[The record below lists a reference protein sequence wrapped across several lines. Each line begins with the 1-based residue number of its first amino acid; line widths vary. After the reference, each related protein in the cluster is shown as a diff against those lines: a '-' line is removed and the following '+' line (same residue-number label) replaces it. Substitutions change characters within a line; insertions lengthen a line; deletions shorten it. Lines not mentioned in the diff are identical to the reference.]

1 MTDYWRKKYIVSQ
14 ENYKEMVKCFY
25 SYLNTVSNILE
36 NESLDHINKIDGLI
50 SILPNLIIKVGSL
63 IDEF

>member
-36 NESLDHINKIDGLI
+36 NKSLNHINKIDGLI